1 MLVGNKWETA
11 MHVLLIEDDPLV
23 ASGIRAGLMTFDFVV
38 DHVFTVS
45 AARQAMRTVA
55 SDVVILDRGLPDGD
69 GLQLLAEWRE
79 QGNDVPVLV
88 LTARDAVRDRVDGLQ
103 GGADDYLVKPFDLDE
118 LVARL
123 HALLRRVAGRS
134 SGLIAHGALCLDPT
148 AREVYIGEQLIMLS
162 RRELVLLET
171 FLQSPRSVLSAD
183 QLKDSLYGLND
194 DVESNALNVH
204 IHHLRR
210 KLGSGVIE
218 TVRGLGYRL
227 GKPESVHA
235 AGTPYKG
242 QL

>member
-1 MLVGNKWETA
+1 

-23 ASGIRAGLMTFDFVV
+23 ASGIRAGLMMYHFVV
-38 DHVFTVS
+38 EHVTS
-45 AARQAMRTVA
+45 LQAARQAMQSVA

-69 GLQLLAEWRE
+69 GLTLLQAWRDE
-79 QGNDVPVLV
+79 GVTTPVLV

-103 GGADDYLVKPFDLDE
+103 TGADDYLIKPFDLDE

-134 SGLIAHGALCLDPT
+134 QGLTVHGTLTLDPA
-148 AREVYIGEQLIMLS
+148 AREVRVADHLVALS
-162 RRELVLLET
+162 RRELVLLEA
-171 FLQSPRSVLSAD
+171 FLHAPRSVLSAD
-183 QLKDSLYGLND
+183 QLKDSLYGLSD

-210 KLGSGVIE
+210 KLGSGIIE

-227 GKPESVHA
+227 GKPEAVQVP
-235 AGTPYKG
+235 GQLPKG
-242 QL
+242 QR

>member
-1 MLVGNKWETA
+1 

-23 ASGIRAGLMTFDFVV
+23 ASGIRSGLITFDFVV
-38 DHVFTVS
+38 DHVSTLK
-45 AARQAMRTVA
+45 AARQALKTVS

-69 GLQLLAEWRE
+69 GLQLLAEWRD
-79 QGNDVPVLV
+79 QGIDVPVLV

-123 HALLRRVAGRS
+123 HALLRRAAGRS
-134 SGLIAHGALCLDPT
+134 SGIITHGTLALDPT
-148 AREVYIGEQLIMLS
+148 AREVYVNEQLIMLS
-162 RRELVLLET
+162 RREIVLLEA

-183 QLKDSLYGLND
+183 QLKDSLYGMND
-194 DVESNALNVH
+194 DVASNVLNVH

-210 KLGSGVIE
+210 KLGTGVIE

-227 GKPESVHA
+227 GKPEAVHV
-235 AGTPYKG
+235 AGTPFKG
-242 QL
+242 RL

>member
-1 MLVGNKWETA
+1 

-38 DHVFTVS
+38 DHVSTVN

-79 QGNDVPVLV
+79 QAIDVPVLV

-123 HALLRRVAGRS
+123 HALLRRAAGRS
-134 SGLIAHGALCLDPT
+134 SGLISHGALCLDPA
-148 AREVYIGEQLIMLS
+148 AREVYVDQQLIMLS

-183 QLKDSLYGLND
+183 QLKDSLYGMND

-227 GKPESVHA
+227 GKPAAIHI
-235 AGTPYKG
+235 AGTPYPG
-242 QL
+242 QR

>member
-1 MLVGNKWETA
+1 

-23 ASGIRAGLMTFDFVV
+23 ASGIRSGLMTFDFVV
-38 DHVFTVS
+38 DHVSTLN
-45 AARQAMRTVA
+45 AARQSMRTVT

-69 GLQLLAEWRE
+69 GLKLLAEWRE
-79 QGNDVPVLV
+79 QGVDVPVLV
-88 LTARDAVRDRVDGLQ
+88 LTARDTVRDRVDGLQ

-134 SGLIAHGALCLDPT
+134 SGMISHGALALEPA
-148 AREVYIGEQLIMLS
+148 AREVYVEGQLIALS

-183 QLKDSLYGLND
+183 QLKDSLYGMND

-227 GKPESVHA
+227 GKPEAVHL
-235 AGTPYKG
+235 AGTPYECEIDKG

>member
-1 MLVGNKWETA
+1 
-11 MHVLLIEDDPLV
+11 MHVLLIEDDALV

-38 DHVFTVS
+38 DHVSTMA
-45 AARQAMRTVA
+45 AARQAMQAVA

-69 GLQLLAEWRE
+69 GMSLLEEWRAA
-79 QGNDVPVLV
+79 GVATPVLI

-123 HALLRRVAGRS
+123 RALLRRAAGRS
-134 SGLIAHGALCLDPT
+134 SAMIQHGSLTLDPR
-148 AREVYIGEQLIMLS
+148 ARAISVDGHQVPLS

-171 FLQSPRSVLSAD
+171 FLQAPRSVLSAN
-183 QLKDSLYGLND
+183 QLKDSLYGMSD

-210 KLGSGVIE
+210 KLGTGVIE

-227 GKPESVHA
+227 GKPEA
-235 AGTPYKG
+235 ICLRGTVPKG

>member
-1 MLVGNKWETA
+1 

-23 ASGIRAGLMTFDFVV
+23 ASGIRSGLMTFDFVV
-38 DHVFTVS
+38 DHVSTLN
-45 AARQAMRTVA
+45 AARQSMRTVT

-79 QGNDVPVLV
+79 QGVDVPVLV
-88 LTARDAVRDRVDGLQ
+88 LTARDTVRDRVDGLQ

-134 SGLIAHGALCLDPT
+134 SGMISHGALALDPA
-148 AREVYIGEQLIMLS
+148 AREVYVEGQLIALS

-183 QLKDSLYGLND
+183 QLKDSLYGMND

-227 GKPESVHA
+227 GKPEAVHL
-235 AGTPYKG
+235 AGTLCKD

>member
-1 MLVGNKWETA
+1 

-23 ASGIRAGLMTFDFVV
+23 AAGIRAGLMSFDFVV
-38 DHVFTVS
+38 DHVTTLN
-45 AARQAMRTVA
+45 AARQSLQTVM
-55 SDVVILDRGLPDGD
+55 SDVVVLDRGLPDGD
-69 GLQLLAEWRE
+69 GMQLLVEWRE
-79 QGNDVPVLV
+79 QGIDVPVLI

-148 AREVYIGEQLIMLS
+148 AREVYVDEQLIMLS

-183 QLKDSLYGLND
+183 QLKDSLYGMSD
-194 DVESNALNVH
+194 EVESNALNVH

-210 KLGSGVIE
+210 KLGTGVIE

-227 GKPESVHA
+227 GKPEAVHA

>member
-1 MLVGNKWETA
+1 

-23 ASGIRAGLMTFDFVV
+23 ASGIRSGLMTFDFVV
-38 DHVFTVS
+38 DHVSTLN
-45 AARQAMRTVA
+45 AARQSMRTVT

-69 GLQLLAEWRE
+69 GLQLLAEWRQ
-79 QGNDVPVLV
+79 QGVNVPVLV
-88 LTARDAVRDRVDGLQ
+88 LTARDTVRDRVDGLQ

-134 SGLIAHGALCLDPT
+134 SGMISHGALALDPA
-148 AREVYIGEQLIMLS
+148 AREVYVEGQLITLS

-183 QLKDSLYGLND
+183 QLKDSLYGMND

-227 GKPESVHA
+227 GKPEAVHL
-235 AGTPYKG
+235 AGTPYECEIDKG

>member
-1 MLVGNKWETA
+1 

-38 DHVFTVS
+38 DHVSTVS

-79 QGNDVPVLV
+79 QGNGVPVLV

-134 SGLIAHGALCLDPT
+134 SGLICHGALCLDPT
-148 AREVYIGEQLIMLS
+148 TREIYVEEQLIMLS

-171 FLQSPRSVLSAD
+171 FLQSPRSVLSVD
-183 QLKDSLYGLND
+183 QLKDSLYGMND

-227 GKPESVHA
+227 GKPEAVHA
-235 AGTPYKG
+235 AGTHYKG
-242 QL
+242 

>member
-1 MLVGNKWETA
+1 

-23 ASGIRAGLMTFDFVV
+23 ASGIRSGLMMYDFVV
-38 DHVFTVS
+38 DHVS
-45 AARQAMRTVA
+45 SMKAARQAMQSVE

-69 GLQLLAEWRE
+69 GMQLVHAWRE
-79 QGNDVPVLV
+79 QGVTLPILI

-103 GGADDYLVKPFDLDE
+103 CGADDYLVKPFDLDE

-123 HALLRRVAGRS
+123 HALLRRVSGRS
-134 SGLIAHGALCLDPT
+134 QGLTVHGALTLDP
-148 AREVYIGEQLIMLS
+148 ASREVSVAGQKVALS
-162 RRELVLLET
+162 RRELVLLEA
-171 FLQSPRSVLSAD
+171 FLHSPRSVLSAD

-227 GKPESVHA
+227 GKPEAVHLP
-235 AGTPYKG
+235 GTPHKG
-242 QL
+242 QQ

>member
-1 MLVGNKWETA
+1 

-23 ASGIRAGLMTFDFVV
+23 ASGIRSGLMTFDFVV
-38 DHVFTVS
+38 DHVSTLN
-45 AARQAMRTVA
+45 AARQSMRTIT

-69 GLQLLAEWRE
+69 GLKLLAEWRE
-79 QGNDVPVLV
+79 QGVDVPVLV
-88 LTARDAVRDRVDGLQ
+88 LTARDTVRDRVDGLQ

-134 SGLIAHGALCLDPT
+134 SGMISHGALALDPA
-148 AREVYIGEQLIMLS
+148 AREVYVEGQLITLS

-183 QLKDSLYGLND
+183 QLKDSLYGMND

-227 GKPESVHA
+227 GKPEAVHL
-235 AGTPYKG
+235 AGTSYECEIDKG